1 MNLAEVGPGL
11 WVPCDLPDG
20 RTAIG
25 DVGNP
30 AQARVVAAIRRVNA
44 AACTPHGR
52 CPGGRQCRNRYAGQP
67 QDYAIV
73 AAWLDQFEPLPDGQL
88 FTREAVA

>member
-1 MNLAEVGPGL
+1 MADLPPGL
-11 WVPCDLPDG
+11 WVPCYLPDG

-25 DVGNP
+25 DARDP
-30 AQARVVAAIRRVNA
+30 AQARVTAAIRRIYA
-44 AACTPHGR
+44 AAGTPHGR

-73 AAWLDQFEPLPDGQL
+73 ARWLDEREPLPDGQL
-88 FTREAVA
+88 FAWGGEAA